1 MIRRRKKIDIKKDG
15 GRANSNVLAGGTGV
29 RWMGE
34 VFCPLLLTKETTGE
48 VGEGA
53 ERGVRGQVWT
63 VKWPEPSEWLTR
75 VYVSSS
81 RAMRSHMLLSRFWLE
96 EGYNYVCK
104 YFFFLLTD
112 TTFRLLSFFSYSF
125 VKVDARDVPDIV
137 LFYRDHDI
145 AGFQW
150 TSGCIFGSSLG
161 IRTITAWISNG
172 MKM

>member
-1 MIRRRKKIDIKKDG
+1 MLAECGWKSWGTCQQQRVSRRDG
-15 GRANSNVLAGGTGV
+15 GEMDGRGVLSLVTD
-29 RWMGE
+29 E
-34 VFCPLLLTKETTGE
+34 KTTGE

-53 ERGVRGQVWT
+53 GRGVRGQVWT